1 MENVVCEIVNKVG
14 VDINKIIM
22 NKQLITPMQF
32 ICGLG
37 ALKCQEL
44 LNKIDQIAN
53 ATNNNFSYTD
63 RYELLEHDNP
73 RFRLFREVVWRNAL
87 GFIKITTLRN
97 FGQSQLDGTRV
108 HPDGNY
114 SEYNYN

>member
-1 MENVVCEIVNKVG
+1 
-14 VDINKIIM
+14 M

-37 ALKCQEL
+37 PLKCQEL
-44 LNKIDQIAN
+44 LKKIDQIVIV
-53 ATNNNFSYTD
+53 TNNNFSYNT
-63 RYELLEHDNP
+63 RYEMLEHDDP
-73 RFRLFREVVWRNAL
+73 KFRLFTEVVWRNAI

>member
-1 MENVVCEIVNKVG
+1 MENVICEIVNRVG

-37 ALKCQEL
+37 PLKCQEL
-44 LNKIDQIAN
+44 LKKLDQIAI
-53 ATNNNFSYTD
+53 ATNNNFAYTD
-63 RYELLEHDNP
+63 RYEMLKHDDL
-73 RFRLFREVVWRNAL
+73 RFRLFKEVVWRNAI
-87 GFIKITTLRN
+87 GFIKINTLRN

-108 HPDGNY
+108 HPDGNE
-114 SEYNYN
+114 SECNFN